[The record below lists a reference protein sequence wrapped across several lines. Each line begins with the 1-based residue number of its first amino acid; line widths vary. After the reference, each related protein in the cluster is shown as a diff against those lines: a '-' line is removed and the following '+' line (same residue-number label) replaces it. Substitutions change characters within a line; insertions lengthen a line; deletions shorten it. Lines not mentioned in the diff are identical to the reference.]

1 MHQNY
6 NDIGNYFADLA
17 NRHKEIK
24 EFTRFELDELLGQSI
39 SFGEYPVF
47 VLEGFDFD
55 YAGSTPGNIIKS
67 RNGAFCIIDICDT
80 TSELSRMEVM
90 EKTEAIAQQFL
101 LKMEEDKCNR
111 HPLLTTFSMADAVG
125 EHALNPQKGLVMCR
139 ITFSFKTKIREDVSV
154 WE

>member
-1 MHQNY
+1 MQQNY

-17 NRHKEIK
+17 KKHKEIK

-39 SFGEYPVF
+39 NFQEYPVF

-55 YAGSTPGNIIKS
+55 YAGSTPDNIIKS
-67 RNGAFCIIDICDT
+67 RNGGFLVIDTCDLT
-80 TSELSRMEVM
+80 CPNSRMEVM
-90 EKTEAIAQQFL
+90 EKVEAIAQQFL
-101 LKMEEDKCNR
+101 MKMTEDKCNR

-139 ITFSFKTKIREDVSV
+139 ITFSFKTKIKEDVDV